1 MEVIPFMPLP
11 YPAIKPFGAPFKGFG
26 SKILS
31 SFPKLEEELAQA
43 KMSIPA
49 EDYASLM
56 VFGII
61 FYFLFFAILS
71 AILIGKFVTNGSTI
85 VGVFI
90 PHSILV
96 GLAIGLTFSL
106 MIFVQLMAYPK
117 IKIKK
122 RIRAIEASLVYAL
135 RNMLVQLR
143 SGVSLFDSLCMIAYS
158 KRYGKLGEEIKETVD
173 EINSGVSEEEA
184 LKSLGEKNPSI
195 YLRKVIWQIVNGMHA
210 GSDITDVLAESVS
223 TITREQQIDIER
235 YGNSLKLLS
244 LMYLMIGVI
253 IPALGLTFL
262 IVIGSFPRIEISEI
276 TFWFLLGVV
285 LVCEFMFVGLMKSK
299 RPNLIS
305 A

>member
-11 YPAIKPFGAPFKGFG
+11 YPAIKPFGTPFKGFG

-31 SFPKLEEELAQA
+31 SFPKLEQELSQA
-43 KMSIPA
+43 KMSVPA
-49 EDYASLM
+49 DEYASLM
-56 VFGII
+56 VFGIV

-71 AILIGKFVTNGSTI
+71 TLIIGKFVTNFSTI
-85 VGVFI
+85 AGIAI

-96 GLAIGLTFSL
+96 GLVIGLTFSL

-122 RIRAIEASLVYAL
+122 RIRAIEANLVYAL

-173 EINSGVSEEEA
+173 EINSGVSEEDA
-184 LKSLGEKNPSI
+184 LKALGEKNPSP

-262 IVIGSFPRIEISEI
+262 IVIGSFPRIEISEM
-276 TFWFLLGVV
+276 TFWFLLGVIIV
-285 LVCEFMFVGLMKSK
+285 SEFMFVGLMKSK